1 MIIPITPADFALVGP
16 VFRIVHTQR
25 KQELHGRVA
34 AAAPIIAHI
43 VFLALVPG
51 SAHPQQTGPAMPMQ
65 PVYRDG
71 AAYRQ
76 LHKKVLNTRLLDGM
90 ENLTHWSFQ
99 GVGSMTLSTTEVRQG
114 RYSLRIASNDNIGRV
129 NGSGDWQDL
138 IATRSFSSEDWRP
151 YNRISLWVYP
161 DVHGAPAVSINLTL
175 RNEGAHVL
183 PDDQN
188 EGRNDSIPLRNH
200 EWNQV
205 TWEIAP
211 LDRDKIT
218 GLSFGYALPKMFPDP
233 GDQSILYIDQL
244 ELQTVTADHVE
255 GWDVSAGSIAFSQ
268 AGYMPGAP
276 KVAVASGLPRRSFS
290 LVDKSTGKVTFTGRI
305 EDRETNLGKF
315 QVLDFSSVH
324 NPGTYFL
331 RAGNTVTRP
340 FPIGDDVWSDSIWKT
355 INFMYSERCG
365 TVIPGVHGICHQDD
379 YTVHGDQRIVVNGG
393 YHDAGD
399 LSATGNT
406 PAMSYA
412 LFELA
417 DRLQQQGENSALSNR
432 LIEEAE
438 WGLNW
443 VLKTRFGDG
452 FRSTGQLI
460 SYWTDG
466 IMGNADDRFGMA
478 VNDPEWN
485 FRAASL
491 EALAARVLKNRDP
504 ELAQRSLATAEEDWK
519 FAVDGLKNA
528 PPIPE
533 VYGQKD
539 DLERSSFGSIASIDL
554 YEATG
559 NSLHADEGI
568 ELGNRILASQE
579 RILQPWPLRLTGYFY
594 TGPGRESL
602 FHRFHI
608 GEEDQP
614 IIALDH
620 LCRALPNDPHWMQ
633 WYSAI
638 VLHARY
644 YQQEAASADAPW
656 DMLPAG
662 VYRLSEADHLAQSAS
677 WRPLETANRDTFA
690 AEVKQGL
697 PLGGDYYLRR
707 FPVWFQFRGNSS
719 VLLSSAKALSAAAQ
733 LREDMAGE
741 NLAQE
746 QAQWFIGRNPFASS
760 IMYGEGYDWTPLY
773 SIRSGQMVGALP
785 VGIETKGIADTPY
798 WPDQICWTFKEVWTQ
813 PAAEWIWLMNDLSGP
828 AVVRGIVDP
837 GSKGSVRLINES
849 SRQVIT
855 AAIAPD
861 ATFRAA
867 VPQGQYRVEFG
878 SAGTSLTAL
887 AASSN
892 PIDLRRAHA
901 VDFHVSSTIA
911 GPGDIV
917 VHVSIEGAGRHT
929 FSIRTDN
936 LVVADPTVATVDLG
950 PHSKQEIAWRAHV
963 RDESTPWVV
972 VVLKDGSLSGHAE
985 LSGMR

>member
-1 MIIPITPADFALVGP
+1 
-16 VFRIVHTQR
+16 
-25 KQELHGRVA
+25 VA
-34 AAAPIIAHI
+34 AAAPVIAGI
-43 VFLALVPG
+43 VSLAVISGLAYAQRTAP
-51 SAHPQQTGPAMPMQ
+51 PMPMQ
-65 PVYRDG
+65 PIYQDG
-71 AAYRQ
+71 AAWRQ
-76 LHKKVLNTRLLDGM
+76 LQKKVLNTRLLDGM
-90 ENLTHWSFQ
+90 EDLTHWSFQ
-99 GVGSMTLSTTEVRQG
+99 GVGSMTLSTAEVKQG
-114 RYSLRIASNDNIGRV
+114 RYSLRIASADNIGRV
-129 NGSGDWQDL
+129 DGSGDWQDL
-138 IATRSFSSEDWRP
+138 IATRNFPSEDWRA
-151 YNRISLWVYP
+151 YNRISVWIYP

-175 RNEGAHVL
+175 HNEGAHVL

-188 EGRNDSIPLRNH
+188 EGRDDSIPLRNH
-200 EWNQV
+200 EWNHI

-255 GWDVSAGSIAFSQ
+255 GWDVAAGSIAFSQ
-268 AGYMPGAP
+268 AGYMPGAR
-276 KVAVASGLPRRSFS
+276 KLAIASSLNAQTFS
-290 LVDKSTGKVTFTGRI
+290 LVDKSTGKVVFTGPI
-305 EDRETNLGKF
+305 EEKKTDLGTF
-315 QVLDFSSVH
+315 QMLDFSSAGH
-324 NPGTYFL
+324 PGTYVL
-331 RAGNTVTRP
+331 RAGSTVTRP
-340 FPIGDDVWSDSIWKT
+340 FPISDDIWSDSIWKT

-365 TVIPGVHGICHQDD
+365 TVVPGIHGMCHQDD
-379 YTVHGDQRIVVNGG
+379 YTIHGDERIVVNGG

-417 DRLQQQGENSALSNR
+417 DRLQQQGEDSALGSR
-432 LIEEAE
+432 LIEEAK
-438 WGLNW
+438 WGLSW
-443 VLKTRFGDG
+443 MLKMRFGDG

-466 IMGNADDRFGMA
+466 IMGDADDRFGQA

-485 FRAASL
+485 FRAGSL
-491 EALAARVLKNRDP
+491 EAVAARVLRKSDP
-504 ELAQRSLATAEEDWK
+504 ELARRSLATAEEDWK
-519 FAVDGLKNA
+519 FAIDGLKKA

-539 DLERSSFGSIASIDL
+539 DLERISFGAIASMDL

-559 NSLHADEGI
+559 NPVYADEGI
-568 ELGNRILASQE
+568 ALGSQILASQE
-579 RILQPWPLRLTGYFY
+579 RTLQPWPLRLTGYFY
-594 TGPGRESL
+594 TGPDRKHL
-602 FHRFHI
+602 FHRFHM
-608 GEEDQP
+608 GEEEQP
-614 IIALDH
+614 IIALDR
-620 LCRALPNDPHWMQ
+620 LCRALPDDPNWMQ

-638 VLHARY
+638 VLHAKY
-644 YQQEAASADAPW
+644 YQQAAAAADAPW

-662 VYRLSEADHLAQSAS
+662 VYRLSEADLLPQSAS
-677 WRPLETANRDTFA
+677 WRPLETASRDAFA

-733 LREDMAGE
+733 LREDITGE
-741 NLAQE
+741 NLAEE

-785 VGIETKGIADTPY
+785 VGIETRGIADTPY
-798 WPDQICWTFKEVWTQ
+798 WPNQICWTYKEVWTQ

-828 AVVRGIVDP
+828 AIVRGVVDP
-837 GSKGSVRLINES
+837 GSKGSVHLINATS
-849 SRQVIT
+849 HQVFT

-867 VPQGQYRVEFG
+867 VPQGQYRVEYG
-878 SAGTSLTAL
+878 TAATSLTVL
-887 AASSN
+887 AASTDAV
-892 PIDLRRAHA
+892 DLRRAHA
-901 VDFHVSSTIA
+901 VAFRVASTVS
-911 GPGDIV
+911 GPADLV

-929 FSIRTDN
+929 FSIRGWN
-936 LVVADPTVATVDLG
+936 LDVSDPTAAAVDLG
-950 PHSKQEIAWRAHV
+950 AHGKQEIVWHV
-963 RDESTPWVV
+963 HVKDESTPWVA
-972 VVLKDGSLSGHAE
+972 VVLKDGLLSGHAE
-985 LSGMR
+985 LSGVL

>member
-1 MIIPITPADFALVGP
+1 
-16 VFRIVHTQR
+16 
-25 KQELHGRVA
+25 
-34 AAAPIIAHI
+34 
-43 VFLALVPG
+43 
-51 SAHPQQTGPAMPMQ
+51 
-65 PVYRDG
+65 
-71 AAYRQ
+71 
-76 LHKKVLNTRLLDGM
+76 
-90 ENLTHWSFQ
+90 
-99 GVGSMTLSTTEVRQG
+99 
-114 RYSLRIASNDNIGRV
+114 
-129 NGSGDWQDL
+129 
-138 IATRSFSSEDWRP
+138 
-151 YNRISLWVYP
+151 
-161 DVHGAPAVSINLTL
+161 
-175 RNEGAHVL
+175 
-183 PDDQN
+183 
-188 EGRNDSIPLRNH
+188 
-200 EWNQV
+200 
-205 TWEIAP
+205 
-211 LDRDKIT
+211 
-218 GLSFGYALPKMFPDP
+218 
-233 GDQSILYIDQL
+233 
-244 ELQTVTADHVE
+244 
-255 GWDVSAGSIAFSQ
+255 
-268 AGYMPGAP
+268 MPGAP
-276 KVAVASGLPRRSFS
+276 KVAVASGLAARSFS

-305 EDRETNLGKF
+305 EERNTDLGKF
-315 QVLDFSSVH
+315 QVLDFSSVDH
-324 NPGTYFL
+324 PGTYFL
-331 RAGNTVTRP
+331 LAGNTATRP
-340 FPIGDDVWSDSIWKT
+340 FPISNDVWIDSIWKT

-417 DRLQQQGENSALSNR
+417 DRLRQQGEDPALSNR

-443 VLKTRFGDG
+443 VLKMRFGDG

-466 IMGNADDRFGMA
+466 VIGDADDRFGPA

-504 ELAQRSLATAEEDWK
+504 ELARRSLATAEEDWK
-519 FAVDGLKNA
+519 FAVEGLKNA
-528 PPIPE
+528 APILE

-539 DLERSSFGSIASIDL
+539 DLERISFGAIASIDL

-559 NSLHADEGI
+559 NSVYADEGI
-568 ELGNRILASQE
+568 ALGGQILASQE
-579 RILQPWPLRLTGYFY
+579 RTLQPWPLPLTGYFY
-594 TGPGRESL
+594 TGPDRKSL
-602 FHRFHI
+602 FHRFHM
-608 GEEDQP
+608 GEEEQP
-614 IIALDH
+614 IVALDH
-620 LCRALPNDPHWMQ
+620 LCRALPNDSHWMQ

-638 VLHARY
+638 VLHAKY
-644 YQQEAASADAPW
+644 YQQAAASADAPW

-662 VYRLSEADHLAQSAS
+662 IYRLSEAEHLPQSAS
-677 WRPLETANRDTFA
+677 WRPLETASRDTFA

-760 IMYGEGYDWTPLY
+760 IMYDEGYDWTPLY
-773 SIRSGQMVGALP
+773 SIRSGQIVGALP

-798 WPDQICWTFKEVWTQ
+798 WPDQICWTYKEVWTQ

-828 AVVRGIVDP
+828 AVVRGVVDP
-837 GSKGSVRLINES
+837 GSNGSVRIINET

-867 VPQGQYRVEFG
+867 VPQGRYRIEY
-878 SAGTSLTAL
+878 GTSTISLTAL
-887 AASSN
+887 AASSD
-892 PIDLRRAHA
+892 PIDLRRDHA
-901 VDFHVSSTIA
+901 VDFHVSSAAA
-911 GPGDIV
+911 GSGDLV

-929 FSIRTDN
+929 FSIRTEN
-936 LVVADPTVATVDLG
+936 LAVADNPAAAAVDLG
-950 PHSKQEIAWRAHV
+950 AHSKQELAWRVHV

-985 LSGMR
+985 LSGLR